1 MKPLVIDNISPL
13 GQAGRLGLREGDV
26 VIAKD
31 FEIITDDEQTFTLSL
46 FTADSIL
53 TIGRGDKLFDV
64 KIKRG
69 LGLSLN
75 SARIDNS
82 IESLIKIFEE
92 REKPQDLD
100 KLSNFNVLTFFDE
113 FIAIKISKEILPAI
127 IPPVWLIM
135 EGLLLQALAIVGLYA
150 LSFLVH
156 SYVFLIVFII
166 TCIYFYRNQIETLLT
181 DKYLKGCQPVIV
193 IAADTE
199 ISALDTARLLF
210 PRKAK
215 DEENIQPNLST

>member
-100 KLSNFNVLTFFDE
+100 KLSNFNVLT
-113 FIAIKISKEILPAI
+113 
-127 IPPVWLIM
+127 
-135 EGLLLQALAIVGLYA
+135 
-150 LSFLVH
+150 
-156 SYVFLIVFII
+156 
-166 TCIYFYRNQIETLLT
+166 TNNQPL
-181 DKYLKGCQPVIV
+181 
-193 IAADTE
+193 
-199 ISALDTARLLF
+199 
-210 PRKAK
+210 
-215 DEENIQPNLST
+215 